1 MTAMGFLACSGGHR
15 TGWSNFSYGDSTN
28 PAGPGNL
35 RPGRPPER
43 CARLRSHGR
52 ARTGRPSPASPHVLF
67 PTIRFA
73 LFFAVVM
80 PASWVLMPLA
90 GRSQGAALDGDEQP
104 WLVPTALLAL
114 AAATLPG
121 HQARALRDVVHGHHV
136 GPELHHRE
144 SLLATG
150 HG

>member
-1 MTAMGFLACSGGHR
+1 M
-15 TGWSNFSYGDSTN
+15 
-28 PAGPGNL
+28 
-35 RPGRPPER
+35 
-43 CARLRSHGR
+43 
-52 ARTGRPSPASPHVLF
+52 LF

-114 AAATLPG
+114 AAVLGPLAPWDGPTALTVLGWLAALGLGGLAVVRWLDLVGLVRWNVFMLVASYLFYGAYDWHFVAVLARGTPG
-121 HQARALRDVVHGHHV
+121 QPGLTRRPPRAHPG
-136 GPELHHRE
+136 
-144 SLLATG
+144 
-150 HG
+150 